1 MLDHNPEDDSKLYIG
16 DTETTDEELEALLTE
31 MEHTHLPLLE
41 DYGFIN
47 WDRDTHEVTK
57 GPQFD
62 EIRPLLELMVNHRD
76 ELPENWI

>member
-16 DTETTDEELEALLTE
+16 DTETTDEELEALLVE

-57 GPQFD
+57 GPKFD

-76 ELPENWI
+76 ELPDNWL